1 MIPPAAKHIVSDH
14 PEKIR
19 MLVLE
24 TDETHPDT
32 QKEHGGFGEVLGTLF
47 KRAGDNHD
55 PTLGIETVMQY
66 IVEDDG
72 GEIPRFEEI
81 GDDIHAILIT
91 GSVYDAHGNDEWII
105 KLMKLIERT
114 YDSRMLSI
122 EHGLMEGRY
131 MG

>member
-1 MIPPAAKHIVSDH
+1 MVLPAAKNIVSDH

-32 QKEHGGFGEVLGTLF
+32 QKEHGSFGEVLDTLF
-47 KRAGDNHD
+47 KKAGDDHE
-55 PTLGIETVMQY
+55 PALGIETVIQY

-72 GEIPRFEEI
+72 GKIPKFEEI

-91 GSVYDAHGNDEWII
+91 GSMYDAHGNDEWII
-105 KLMKLIERT
+105 KLMKLIECT
-114 YDSRMLSI
+114 CIQDV
-122 EHGLMEGRY
+122 E
-131 MG
+131 